1 MTGYASWDMQKA
13 LYDALTGDA
22 TLTGLITGVYDH
34 VEQETAFPYV
44 TIGES
49 SINAFDTK
57 DTDGMEHI
65 LTINSW
71 SRKRGRKEIKQIHAE
86 IYRILQNQN
95 ISISNQHIILIQF
108 DFEEIYLDPDGL
120 TYHGVLRFRC
130 LTQSN

>member
-1 MTGYASWDMQKA
+1 MTGYASWELQKA
-13 LYDALTGDA
+13 LYDALTGDSSLMA
-22 TLTGLITGVYDH
+22 LITGIYDH

-49 SINAFDTK
+49 SISAFDTK

-65 LTINSW
+65 LTINTW

-86 IYRILQNQN
+86 IYRILQNEN
-95 ISISNQHIILIQF
+95 IPISNQVIILMQF
-108 DFEEIYLDPDGL
+108 DFEEIYLDSDGL
-120 TYHGVLRFRC
+120 TYHGVLRFRS